1 MVRDKDGMGEELN
14 SDSRQ
19 TQQFFKSSRDR
30 RPSIAGILEGL
41 YILKQDDKNLLIFES
56 LQKILEKERMGWEGK

>member
-1 MVRDKDGMGEELN
+1 MLCLVRDKDAMGEELN

-19 TQQFFKSSRDR
+19 TQQFFKSGRDR

-56 LQKILEKERMGWEGK
+56 LQKILEKERMG

>member
-1 MVRDKDGMGEELN
+1 MGEELN

-30 RPSIAGILEGL
+30 RPSITGILEGL
-41 YILKQDDKNLLIFES
+41 YFLKQDDKNLLIFES
-56 LQKILEKERMGWEGK
+56 LQKILEKERMG

>member
-1 MVRDKDGMGEELN
+1 MGEELN

-19 TQQFFKSSRDR
+19 TQRFFKSSRDR
-30 RPSIAGILEGL
+30 RPSNIAGILEGL

-56 LQKILEKERMGWEGK
+56 LQEILEKERMG